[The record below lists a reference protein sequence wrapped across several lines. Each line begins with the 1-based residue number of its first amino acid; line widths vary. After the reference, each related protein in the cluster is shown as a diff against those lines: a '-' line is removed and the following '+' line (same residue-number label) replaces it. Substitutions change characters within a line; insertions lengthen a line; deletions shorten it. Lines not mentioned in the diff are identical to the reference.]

1 MLLQPISRRPFLF
14 ALLSLILAPL
24 CAQEPAAKPK
34 APAAKQWE
42 KLENVTYKPQ
52 RYDDGD
58 SFHVLTADGKELIF
72 RLYFVDTCEE
82 EKVYADRIRDQAA
95 YFGIDEEQTKALGH
109 TASAFTRKVLEKP
122 FTVMTRWHKALGRSK
137 QDRFYCMILTAE
149 GKDLAELLVAN
160 GLARVYGT
168 KITLWDGR
176 LSKDYVKKLEAIEA
190 EAKNRA
196 VGGWKR

>member
-1 MLLQPISRRPFLF
+1 MDPFSRRSFLIS
-14 ALLSLILAPL
+14 LLCLFLAPL
-24 CAQEPAAKPK
+24 CAQEPAAKTK
-34 APAAKQWE
+34 APAARQWE
-42 KLENVTYKPQ
+42 KLENVTYLPQ
-52 RYDDGD
+52 RWDDGD
-58 SFHVLTADGKELIF
+58 SFHVKTADGIELIL

-95 YFGIDEEQTKALGH
+95 YFGITEEQTKALGH
-109 TASAFTRKVLEKP
+109 TASAFTKQVLAKP

-137 QDRFYCMILTAE
+137 QDRWYCSIITAE
-149 GKDLAELLVAN
+149 GNNLGELLVAN

-176 LSKDYVKKLEAIEA
+176 TSKDYVKKLETIEV

-196 VGGWKR
+196 VGGWKK